1 MLFKLI
7 NHNVEGEF
15 WISLDLPFDD
25 CQDIIRVG
33 HEQGYWKLLFE
44 ELKYYS
50 VPLSQIKKTLEINVR
65 NTPEYQEWI
74 LHLKCSPVYRNLERS
89 VLPEADVEVIT

>member
-1 MLFKLI
+1 MFKLI

-15 WISLDLPFDD
+15 WISLPFDD

-44 ELKYYS
+44 ELKYFS
-50 VPLSQIKKTLEINVR
+50 VPPSQRRKTLEVNVR
-65 NTPEYQEWI
+65 NTPEYREWI
-74 LHLKCSPVYRNLERS
+74 RHFEGSPVYRNLERN
-89 VLPEADVEVIT
+89 VLESYEEVIT